1 VVRSAGVRAELRD
14 ESCVGVSID
23 LVLQVFAHWRAA
35 RRSWRTLATSG
46 PGSCWAFVGFPQ
58 MGRTRF
64 IRLALLEAY
73 LDPVSGDPLAWQA
86 LISALEADGLSY
98 SVEELRPRPFAVEF
112 GPRLT
117 EALG

>member
-1 VVRSAGVRAELRD
+1 MPELKADLIRMARIPSATFPESALGRIADAFETREPSPPASSRRSS
-14 ESCVGVSID
+14 SCV
-23 LVLQVFAHWRAA
+23 W
-35 RRSWRTLATSG
+35 
-46 PGSCWAFVGFPQ
+46 
-58 MGRTRF
+58 
-64 IRLALLEAY
+64 LLEAY

-86 LISALEADGLSY
+86 LISAMEAEGPSY

>member
-1 VVRSAGVRAELRD
+1 MSSLAEVIESQRATVEVPNTPQIAKRASARALEQTESD
-14 ESCVGVSID
+14 E
-23 LVLQVFAHWRAA
+23 RA
-35 RRSWRTLATSG
+35 
-46 PGSCWAFVGFPQ
+46 
-58 MGRTRF
+58 RF

-86 LISALEADGLSY
+86 LISALEAEGLSY
-98 SVEELRPRPFAVEF
+98 SVDELRPRPFAVEF